1 MKFFW
6 KIYFSFIAVF
16 LIAFGLFGTWMIQTA
31 FESSYQSAL
40 EDGEW
45 DNRMY
50 QLAFEMNLS
59 SMDEENR
66 TEEMIPIMAAAV
78 VQNLS
83 TTENI
88 YRIYNEDHKLLYE
101 SQSSSVR
108 GTDVLPVLSADQ
120 PCSYSLYRLGG
131 QTWLVYACRSSMGGQ
146 VYLLESLTDISSIYE
161 ESDAYY
167 SMYRTM
173 MLVLIL
179 VMTVVVFVIAGMLT
193 RSVNRLSHTTRR
205 FTNGD
210 LDARASESGG
220 DEIAELSKDFN
231 RMAATLSDKMEELT
245 LQAQRQ
251 EDFTASFS
259 HELKTPLTSII
270 GYADMLRTMD
280 CTKEEVVDAAGYI
293 YHQGKRLEN
302 LSRKMLDMIVAG
314 KQELQFHA
322 LDVRD
327 LIEEAVRITED
338 SRQQQNIALSVELEG
353 GWIMGD
359 RTLLISAVTNI
370 LENARRAMPSGGRI
384 HIQGRNYPN
393 HYLLCVS
400 DNGCGIEAK
409 EISRITEAFYMI
421 DKSRAR
427 REGGAGLGLA
437 LCSRILSLHNARWQI
452 FSRPGLGTDITIRF
466 HSEEVQ
472 DEDL

>member
-16 LIAFGLFGTWMIQTA
+16 LIAFGLFGTWMIQAA
-31 FESSYQSAL
+31 FESSYQKAL

-78 VQNLS
+78 VQNFSDTGNL
-83 TTENI
+83 
-88 YRIYNEDHKLLYE
+88 YRIYSEDQKLLYE

-108 GTDVLPVLSADQ
+108 GTDVLPVLSEDQ
-120 PCSYSLYRLGG
+120 PCSYSLYRLGE
-131 QTWLVYACRSSMGGQ
+131 QTWLVYACRSAMGGQ

-161 ESDAYY
+161 ESASYY
-167 SMYRTM
+167 NMYRMM

-179 VMTVVVFVIAGMLT
+179 AMTVVVFVIAGMLT

-210 LDARASESGG
+210 LDARAAETGG

-231 RMAATLSDKMEELT
+231 QMAVTLSDKMAELT

-280 CTKEEVVDAAGYI
+280 CSKEEVVDAAGYI
-293 YHQGKRLEN
+293 YHQGKRLES

-314 KQELQFHA
+314 KQELNLHA
-322 LDVRD
+322 LDVQN
-327 LIEEAVRITED
+327 LVEEAVQITDE
-338 SRQQQNIALSVELEG
+338 SRQAQHIVLTVELEDG
-353 GWIMGD
+353 RIMGD

-370 LENARRAMPSGGRI
+370 LENARRAMPTGGQI
-384 HIQGRNYPN
+384 HIRGRNYPM
-393 HYLLCVS
+393 HYLLCAS

-409 EISRITEAFYMI
+409 EISRITEAFYMV

-437 LCSRILSLHNARWQI
+437 LCSRILGLHDARWKI
-452 FSRPGLGTDITIRF
+452 FSRPGLGTDIVIRF
-466 HSEEVQ
+466 HRGEVQ
-472 DEDL
+472 DEDI